1 MKKSLVCYLLSL
13 VLLLSCSFNVMVFA
27 EDEPATDN
35 KLEITAK
42 SAILI
47 EPTTGKI
54 LYEKN
59 AHEKLR
65 PASITKIMTLLLM
78 YEALEN
84 GKIGWEDEVVVS
96 EHASSFGGS
105 TVFLETNEV
114 QPVKELAKGIAVAS
128 GNDAAV
134 AMAEYVAGTE
144 GEFVNMM
151 NAKAK
156 ELGMNDTNFANAC
169 GLDAD
174 GHLTSAYDVAVMSKE
189 LITKYP
195 QVYDLTNIWMDT
207 IKHQRKDG
215 EEISELTST
224 NKLLKMYEY
233 ATGLKTGSTS
243 LAKYCLSGT
252 ANKDG
257 LDLIA
262 VVMATP
268 DHKKRFSEVREML
281 NYGFANC
288 KMFKD
293 TIKDKALSNI
303 PVKKGTLENID
314 CVGAKDFNCVLD
326 SKEQQEVTNEIQVPE
341 FVEAPIAKGDK
352 VGEIIYRCGDK
363 EVGRVDLLAK
373 DEVPKATLGFY
384 VGKIFG
390 MFFR

>member
-1 MKKSLVCYLLSL
+1 MKKRIFCYLLSL
-13 VLLLSCSFNVMVFA
+13 ALFIGGTFNVYVHA
-27 EDEPATDN
+27 EEEPKD
-35 KLEITAK
+35 KLELTAK
-42 SAILI
+42 SAILM

-59 AHEKLR
+59 SHERLR

-105 TVFLETNEV
+105 TIFLETNEV

-134 AMAEYVAGTE
+134 AMAEHIAGTE

-156 ELGMNDTNFANAC
+156 ELGMKDTNFVNAC

-174 GHLTSAYDVAVMSKE
+174 GHLTSAYDIAIMSKE
-189 LITKYP
+189 LTTKYP
-195 QVYDLTNIWMDT
+195 QVYDLTKIWMDK
-207 IKHQRKDG
+207 IVHQRKDG

-224 NKLLKMYEY
+224 NKLLKWYPEY

-257 LDLIA
+257 LNLIA

-268 DHKKRFSEVREML
+268 NHKERFREVMKML
-281 NYGFANC
+281 DYGFANC
-288 KMFKD
+288 KMYKD
-293 TIKDKALSNI
+293 SIKDKTLANV
-303 PVKKGTLENID
+303 PVKKGTLDSID
-314 CVGAKDFNCVLD
+314 CVGAEDFSCIFD
-326 SKEQQEVTNEIQVPE
+326 SKEQQEITNDIQVEE
-341 FVEAPIAKGDK
+341 FVEAPIATGDK
-352 VGEIIYRCGDK
+352 IGEIVYKCGDK
-363 EVGRVDLLAK
+363 EVGRVDLVAAN
-373 DEVPKATLGFY
+373 EVPKATLKFY
-384 VGKIFG
+384 IGKILK
-390 MFFR
+390 MFFH

>member
-1 MKKSLVCYLLSL
+1 MKKRIFCYLLSL
-13 VLLLSCSFNVMVFA
+13 ALFMGGTFNVYVHA
-27 EDEPATDN
+27 EEEPKD
-35 KLEITAK
+35 KLELTAK
-42 SAILI
+42 SAILM

-59 AHEKLR
+59 SHERLR

-105 TVFLETNEV
+105 TIFLETNEV

-134 AMAEYVAGTE
+134 AMAEHIAGTE

-156 ELGMNDTNFANAC
+156 ELGMKDTNFVNAC

-174 GHLTSAYDVAVMSKE
+174 GHLTSAYDIAIMSKE
-189 LITKYP
+189 LTTKYP
-195 QVYDLTNIWMDT
+195 QVYDLTKIWMDK
-207 IKHQRKDG
+207 IVHQRKDG

-224 NKLLKMYEY
+224 NKLLKWYPEY

-257 LDLIA
+257 LNLIA

-268 DHKKRFSEVREML
+268 NHKERFREVMKML
-281 NYGFANC
+281 DYGFANC
-288 KMFKD
+288 KMYKD
-293 TIKDKALSNI
+293 AIKDKTLANV
-303 PVKKGTLENID
+303 PVKKGTLDSID
-314 CVGAKDFNCVLD
+314 CVGAEDFSCILD
-326 SKEQQEVTNEIQVPE
+326 SKEQQEITNDIQVEE
-341 FVEAPIAKGDK
+341 FVEAPIAIGDK
-352 VGEIIYRCGDK
+352 IGEIVYKCGEK
-363 EVGRVDLLAK
+363 EVGRVDLVAAN
-373 DEVPKATLGFY
+373 EVPKATLGFY
-384 VGKIFG
+384 LGKILK
-390 MFFR
+390 MFFH

>member
-1 MKKSLVCYLLSL
+1 MKKRVFCYLLSL
-13 VLLLSCSFNVMVFA
+13 ALFIGGTFNVYVRA
-27 EDEPATDN
+27 EEEPKD
-35 KLEITAK
+35 KLELTAK
-42 SAILI
+42 SAILM

-59 AHEKLR
+59 SHERLR

-78 YEALEN
+78 YEAIEN

-105 TVFLETNEV
+105 TIFLETNEV
-114 QPVKELAKGIAVAS
+114 QPVKELAKGIAIAS

-134 AMAEYVAGTE
+134 AMAEHIAGTE

-156 ELGMNDTNFANAC
+156 ELGMEDTTFANAC

-174 GHLTSAYDVAVMSKE
+174 GHLTSAYDIAIMSKE
-189 LITKYP
+189 LTTKYP
-195 QVYDLTNIWMDT
+195 QVYDLTKIWMDK
-207 IKHQRKDG
+207 IVHQRKDG

-224 NKLLKMYEY
+224 NKLLKWYPEY

-257 LDLIA
+257 LNLIA

-268 DHKKRFSEVREML
+268 NHKERFREVMKML
-281 NYGFANC
+281 DYGFANC
-288 KMFKD
+288 KMYKD
-293 TIKDKALSNI
+293 SIKDKTLANV
-303 PVKKGTLENID
+303 PVKKGKLESID
-314 CVGAKDFNCVLD
+314 CVGAEDFTCILD
-326 SKEQQEVTNEIQVPE
+326 SKEQQEITNDIQVEE
-341 FVEAPIAKGDK
+341 FVEAPIATGDK
-352 VGEIIYRCGDK
+352 IGEIVYKCGEK
-363 EVGRVDLLAK
+363 EVGRVDLVAAN
-373 DEVPKATLGFY
+373 EVPKATLKFY
-384 VGKIFG
+384 LGKIFK
-390 MFFR
+390 MFFH

>member
-1 MKKSLVCYLLSL
+1 MKKRIFCYLLSL
-13 VLLLSCSFNVMVFA
+13 ALFIGGTFNVYVHA
-27 EDEPATDN
+27 EEEPKD
-35 KLEITAK
+35 KLELTAK
-42 SAILI
+42 SAILM

-59 AHEKLR
+59 SHERLR

-78 YEALEN
+78 YEAIEN

-105 TVFLETNEV
+105 TIFLETNEV

-134 AMAEYVAGTE
+134 AMAEHIAGTE

-156 ELGMNDTNFANAC
+156 ELGMKDTNFVNAC

-174 GHLTSAYDVAVMSKE
+174 GHLTSAYDIAIMSKE
-189 LITKYP
+189 LTTKYP
-195 QVYDLTNIWMDT
+195 QVYDLTKIWMDK
-207 IKHQRKDG
+207 IVHQRKDG

-224 NKLLKMYEY
+224 NKLLKWYPEY

-257 LDLIA
+257 LNLIA

-268 DHKKRFSEVREML
+268 NHKERFREVMKML
-281 NYGFANC
+281 DYGFANC
-288 KMFKD
+288 KMYKD
-293 TIKDKALSNI
+293 SIKDKTLANV
-303 PVKKGTLENID
+303 PVKKGELDSID
-314 CVGAKDFNCVLD
+314 CVGAKDFSCILD
-326 SKEQQEVTNEIQVPE
+326 SKEQQEITNDIQVEE
-341 FVEAPIAKGDK
+341 FVEAPIATGDK
-352 VGEIIYRCGDK
+352 IGEIVYKCGEK
-363 EVGRVDLLAK
+363 EVGRVDLVAAN
-373 DEVPKATLGFY
+373 EVPKATLKFY
-384 VGKIFG
+384 LGKIFK
-390 MFFR
+390 MFFH

>member
-1 MKKSLVCYLLSL
+1 MKRRLVCYLLSL
-13 VLLLSCSFNVMVFA
+13 ALLLSSSFNVIVFA
-27 EDEPATDN
+27 DEPVTNN

-84 GKIGWEDEVVVS
+84 GKIGWEDEVTVS

-105 TVFLETNEV
+105 TIFLETNEV

-134 AMAEYVAGTE
+134 AMAEYIAGTE

-156 ELGMNDTNFANAC
+156 ELGMTDTNFVNAC

-174 GHLTSAYDVAVMSKE
+174 GHLTSAYDVAIMSKE
-189 LITKYP
+189 LTTRYP
-195 QVYDLTNIWMDT
+195 QIYELTNIWMDT

-257 LDLIA
+257 LNLIA

-268 DHKKRFSEVREML
+268 DHKKRFSEVRDML

-288 KMFKD
+288 KLYKD
-293 TIKDKALSNI
+293 EIKGQVLANI
-303 PVKKGTLENID
+303 PVKKGTLENLD
-314 CVGAKDFNCVLD
+314 CVAAKDFNCVLD
-326 SKEQQEVTNEIQVPE
+326 SKEQQEVTNEIQIPE
-341 FVEAPIAKGDK
+341 FIEAPIVEGDK
-352 VGEIIYRCGDK
+352 IGEIVYSCGDK
-363 EVGRVDLLAK
+363 EVGRIDLIAK
-373 DEVPKATLGFY
+373 DDVTKATLGFFIA
-384 VGKIFG
+384 KIFG